1 MDHNQCG
8 LLEDNIVQWFTD
20 LIDKIGKKPW
30 LIFVVAAVV
39 FAYIINEQRLSWDAH
54 ILDDQQKEKLANAA
68 ALTKEKDDHAADL
81 VVASRLARAESDR
94 DHLTKDNTRQDA
106 EIQGLRESLQ
116 AIDKRVFEY
125 RIQFGE
131 LARPNNEPAGI
142 LPPAPEP
149 EE

>member
-1 MDHNQCG
+1 M
-8 LLEDNIVQWFTD
+8 QWFTD
-20 LIDKIGKKPW
+20 LVEAIGKKPW
-30 LIFVVAAVV
+30 LIFVVAAVA
-39 FAYIINEQRLSWDAH
+39 FGYIINDQRLEWNKH
-54 ILDDQQKEKLANAA
+54 IIEDQAKEK
-68 ALTKEKDDHAADL
+68 KDHADDL
-81 VVASRLARAESDR
+81 IIAGKLARAESDR
-94 DHLTKDNTRQDA
+94 DHLTKDNTRQDN

-116 AIDKRVFEY
+116 EIDKRVFEY